1 MDAKASPNLV
11 LELPKAEPLN
21 EKHLDELN
29 SYDLTKLLFNKI
41 NSLNRPKQAAK
52 SRSGSINELPPYSPT
67 KLTELNFYS
76 KTKSE
81 LDVDD
86 DESDECED
94 EEPKNE
100 QIDEANLAMFIRKN
114 SATDQTRSSNNQIL
128 TKLLQFKQ
136 IKQLNDL
143 LSLNDPQHRKMS
155 ISLQDQLELDSLS
168 SSEPNREWSIDSNE
182 FALQCLNRHNFLR
195 KRHNVPNLIL
205 SKNVRIVLRT
215 LRGCSSYRDV

>member
-1 MDAKASPNLV
+1 MEAKAPLV
-11 LELPKAEPLN
+11 LELPKPLN

-41 NSLNRPKQAAK
+41 NSLNRPKQPAK

-67 KLTELNFYS
+67 KLAELNFYT
-76 KTKSE
+76 KTK
-81 LDVDD
+81 
-86 DESDECED
+86 DESDVDEPESSDDED
-94 EEPKNE
+94 AKSE
-100 QIDEANLAMFIRKN
+100 QDDEANIAAVIRKN
-114 SATDQTRSSNNQIL
+114 SATDQTRSSNQIL

-136 IKQLNDL
+136 IKQLNEL
-143 LSLNDPQHRKMS
+143 LGQSDPQHGKMP

-168 SSEPNREWSIDSNE
+168 SSEPNREWNIDSNE

-205 SKNVRIVLRT
+205 SKNVRINSFECQW
-215 LRGCSSYRDV
+215 CSLMLFDGIFL

>member
-1 MDAKASPNLV
+1 MDAKASSLV
-11 LELPKAEPLN
+11 LELPKPEPLN
-21 EKHLDELN
+21 EQHLDELN

-67 KLTELNFYS
+67 KLAELNFYT
-76 KTKSE
+76 KTKNE
-81 LDVDD
+81 FDVE
-86 DESDECED
+86 DESDESD
-94 EEPKNE
+94 EETKSEP
-100 QIDEANLAMFIRKN
+100 IDEANIQALIRKN
-114 SATDQTRSSNNQIL
+114 SATDPTRSNNQIL

-143 LSLNDPQHRKMS
+143 LYPQQGKMP

-205 SKNVRIVLRT
+205 SKNVRILLV
-215 LRGCSSYRDV
+215 